1 MRKHS
6 KSFMKESCDNF
17 TTINLSGKKEN
28 LIESSIIYKQQV
40 GKGKGM
46 GGGGLGLWS
55 DVARDNI

>member
-1 MRKHS
+1 
-6 KSFMKESCDNF
+6 MKESCDNF